1 MEKLTKKLIAETCL
15 PVYYEVI
22 EKGNDMDADNFMRL
36 LYRNNAMAGI
46 CLLFQNTAK
55 SPDDI
60 YSFKYLKN
68 KNGCIFIY
76 TPPMYCKT
84 KTDMLKCIQVRID
97 LLESWLKQ

>member
-22 EKGNDMDADNFMRL
+22 EKGNDMDADNFMGL

-55 SPDDI
+55 SH
-60 YSFKYLKN
+60 
-68 KNGCIFIY
+68 
-76 TPPMYCKT
+76 
-84 KTDMLKCIQVRID
+84 R
-97 LLESWLKQ
+97 LEQAW